1 MKVGRT
7 QGSRDRPGAW
17 PGLQGWAELGPEMLG
32 CLLSSVL
39 LHAKTVTS
47 FTKSE
52 SHFAA
57 FLQSMIILPLKKNNK
72 TFSAMPTSNP
82 GLEKAAI
89 RDSKHSPTSQY
100 RSIIPEEKKRVN
112 PEFGASLGAL

>member
-72 TFSAMPTSNP
+72 TFSAMPTSKP
-82 GLEKAAI
+82 RTGEGSHKRLKAFSHFSIQEHHPRGKEKGK
-89 RDSKHSPTSQY
+89 S
-100 RSIIPEEKKRVN
+100 
-112 PEFGASLGAL
+112 